1 MGSRNAR
8 GKMAQLI
15 ADMAEMYRERGNHF
29 VVTTRIVGYEGQLE
43 RYGFAVR
50 TVQDL
55 DSDAIN
61 ELVTR
66 RYRAIAVG
74 EGVGRSA
81 QEQKDLQSQ
90 YQERANRLLQDL
102 ARNQGLR
109 ALTTNPL
116 LLSLIV
122 LVHLV
127 QIKLPEQRHLLY
139 RDCVEILTE
148 RWRERTRAEV
158 GVARTAQRDDLTLP
172 QKIII
177 LQEIALTMQKY
188 RQGDNGAGLLDR
200 ERVVAIIAARLPG
213 FIAAYLPRE
222 DEHDAHCQECERRAN
237 ALLDNIREESGILVE
252 KGRNLAGDPVVG
264 FSHLTFQEYLA
275 ADALREAPHER
286 ANLYANLF
294 NPTWREVLLLYV
306 AMLDA
311 GEVI

>member
-127 QIKLPEQRHLLY
+127 HEARRRRCRPPRRTACRRWPSRRRYLPLR
-139 RDCVEILTE
+139 
-148 RWRERTRAEV
+148 RERTS
-158 GVARTAQRDDLTLP
+158 
-172 QKIII
+172 
-177 LQEIALTMQKY
+177 
-188 RQGDNGAGLLDR
+188 GACR
-200 ERVVAIIAARLPG
+200 
-213 FIAAYLPRE
+213 PR
-222 DEHDAHCQECERRAN
+222 H
-237 ALLDNIREESGILVE
+237 G
-252 KGRNLAGDPVVG
+252 
-264 FSHLTFQEYLA
+264 
-275 ADALREAPHER
+275 
-286 ANLYANLF
+286 
-294 NPTWREVLLLYV
+294 
-306 AMLDA
+306 
-311 GEVI
+311 